1 MLKILFSFLILI
13 LFSKSALT
21 ADYTS
26 TQNTTNGQTY
36 SNSEGDT
43 IQISITTVDDYGIEN
58 LSGNTIHSFSNRAD
72 ITLSGNNTGN
82 IKGILN
88 SGTITGNL
96 NQYGDIDVTT
106 SGTMDSDGSRSGNV
120 YGFQNRN
127 P

>member
-13 LFSKSALT
+13 LFSESALT

-43 IQISITTVDDYGIEN
+43 IQISITTEDDYGIEN
-58 LSGNTIHSFSNRAD
+58 LGGFTIHSFSNRAD

-82 IKGILN
+82 E
-88 SGTITGNL
+88 
-96 NQYGDIDVTT
+96 
-106 SGTMDSDGSRSGNV
+106 
-120 YGFQNRN
+120 
-127 P
+127 

>member
-21 ADYTS
+21 ADL
-26 TQNTTNGQTY
+26 QIHKIPQMDNY

-96 NQYGDIDVTT
+96 NNMEILMSQRLGYG
-106 SGTMDSDGSRSGNV
+106 
-120 YGFQNRN
+120 
-127 P
+127 